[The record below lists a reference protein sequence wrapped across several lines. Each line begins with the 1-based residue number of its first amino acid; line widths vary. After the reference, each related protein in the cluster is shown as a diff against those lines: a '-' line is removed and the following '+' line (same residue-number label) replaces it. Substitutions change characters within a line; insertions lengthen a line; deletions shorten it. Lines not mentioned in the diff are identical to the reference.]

1 MVQFFKTE
9 SPFTTSFG
17 KSPRM
22 NSPSLKQKK
31 ATTFLKISFENQN
44 DPTPLLSLGEYNL
57 TVHPKPLAA
66 FNKLN

>member
-1 MVQFFKTE
+1 MD
-9 SPFTTSFG
+9 
-17 KSPRM
+17 
-22 NSPSLKQKK
+22 SPSLKQKK